1 MLLLDTKAHTKLC
14 PLITQGLMDTKP
26 CIKGRANLLEAGF
39 WNGSSRYRFQTNL
52 HHTQSI

>member
-52 HHTQSI
+52 HHNQSI